1 MTLHFHSDQ
10 CEKTNKWA
18 GNMLMFH
25 VDLNMKRLGIRFKND
40 SFQWFRVKNLFWET
54 RYTVHFQMWNFA
66 GCFHSLIAVLRPI
79 HTVQTNANKLV
90 CWSLLDQC
98 VTSVGVGWCWLEFV
112 LTRLNM
118 LKDIELVGV
127 CWCSVNMTVI
137 FQKILNPT
145 ANLSQLVCWSLLA
158 FVCAVWIGLYTLHE
172 RSFSKIHNRGTL
184 NCNIISQYS
193 YFYSI
198 FDQIC
203 TVFLIKYADAVLVS
217 ISDIFQKHKT
227 SYWPQTFER

>member
-1 MTLHFHSDQ
+1 MIQSRLFLLRDKIHGALSDVKL
-10 CEKTNKWA
+10 CR
-18 GNMLMFH
+18 MFSFTYSCVKANSH
-25 VDLNMKRLGIRFKND
+25 RTDKR
-40 SFQWFRVKNLFWET
+40 QQT
-54 RYTVHFQMWNFA
+54 
-66 GCFHSLIAVLRPI
+66 SL
-79 HTVQTNANKLV
+79 
-90 CWSLLDQC
+90 
-98 VTSVGVGWCWLEFV
+98 LEFV
-112 LTRLNM
+112 RSVCYLCWRWLVFVFTRLNM
-118 LKDIELVGV
+118 LIDIELVGV

-172 RSFSKIHNRGTL
+172 KSFSKIHNRGTL

-217 ISDIFQKHKT
+217 ISDIFQKHKNILLT
-227 SYWPQTFER
+227 PNFWTVEYIS